1 MRLERYK
8 NFLSLEECT
17 ELNAWVDEA
26 TAKNWLGAGINA
38 RGEPYNSDKRVT
50 SRFYGHLFEYPQ
62 LVLDISKRVR
72 LFYDVDSYELIA
84 GHGRD
89 GVVVSNTFNTGDV
102 YSHKDPQSAANGFSA
117 LRLNILT
124 RKPTS
129 GGVLHIED
137 QPIELEVGELHCYLA
152 SEFTHGVSTVGGD
165 VPRVLWMFGAYVPM
179 QAWESGAIK
188 ARAN

>member
-1 MRLERYK
+1 MRLERHK

-38 RGEPYNSDKRVT
+38 RGEPYNPDKRVT
-50 SRFYGHLFEYPQ
+50 SRFYGHRFEYPQ
-62 LVLDISKRVR
+62 LVLDISKRIR
-72 LFYDVDSYELIA
+72 SFYGVESYELIG

-102 YSHKDPQSAANGFSA
+102 YSHKDPRSNGLSA

-124 RKPTS
+124 RKPTL
-129 GGVLHIED
+129 GGVLHIEG
-137 QPIELEVGELHCYLA
+137 QPIDIEAGELHCYLA
-152 SEFTHGVSTVGGD
+152 SEFTHGVSTVEGD

-188 ARAN
+188 VGAN

>member
-1 MRLERYK
+1 MRLERHK

-38 RGEPYNSDKRVT
+38 RGEPYNPDKRVT
-50 SRFYGHLFEYPQ
+50 TRFYGHRFEYPQ
-62 LVLDISKRVR
+62 LVLDISKRIR
-72 LFYDVDSYELIA
+72 SFYGVESYELIG

-102 YSHKDPQSAANGFSA
+102 YSHKDPRSNGLSA

-124 RKPTS
+124 RKPTL
-129 GGVLHIED
+129 GGVLHIEG
-137 QPIELEVGELHCYLA
+137 QPIDIEAGELHCYLA
-152 SEFTHGVSTVGGD
+152 SEFTHGVSTVEGD

-188 ARAN
+188 VGAN